1 VLPHEHARDGIR
13 TLLNRIAA
21 SAQGSFLAVLKTFG
35 DLPSPGILSFPRPGV
50 TLALDFANR
59 GSRTLRLLADLDDIV
74 SAAGGALYPG
84 KDARMSVTMFR
95 RGFPQWERFASLVDP
110 AFSSTFWRRMN
121 P

>member
-1 VLPHEHARDGIR
+1 M
-13 TLLNRIAA
+13 
-21 SAQGSFLAVLKTFG
+21 
-35 DLPSPGILSFPRPGV
+35 LSFPRPGV
-50 TLALDFANR
+50 TLALDFSNH
-59 GSRTLRLLADLDDIV
+59 GSRTQRLFSDLDDVV

-95 RGFPQWERFASLVDP
+95 RGFPQWERFAGFIDP